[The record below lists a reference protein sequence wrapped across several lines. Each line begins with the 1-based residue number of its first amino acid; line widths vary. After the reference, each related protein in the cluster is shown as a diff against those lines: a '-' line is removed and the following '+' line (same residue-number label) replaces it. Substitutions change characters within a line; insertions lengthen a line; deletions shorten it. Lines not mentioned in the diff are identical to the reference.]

1 MAFAGNKPARSKHR
15 MNQRQRFTPVSA
27 VGAVEAVDTG
37 VWNELLDRG
46 GQVRPSWA
54 QMWER
59 VKGLDPSE
67 RRMLLDD
74 TGRML
79 EDLGTT
85 YNVYSDVGGAGQP
98 YEIDPIP
105 FIIGWQE
112 WEHVAKGLSQRLL
125 LLEAVLADLYGPRK
139 LLRDGLVP
147 PDLVHASPQ
156 FHHTTRDIHPAGGK
170 WLMATGC
177 DLVRDVNGAWTVLQ
191 DHTHKPGGLGQTLEN
206 RSVVSAVLPDLF
218 DSAKVAK
225 LRPFFDAEHQT
236 LQNLQTSSGG
246 VSSLVFLTPG
256 YLHPSYFEHAY
267 KARLLGVSLVEAADL
282 TVRERRLFMKT
293 LGGLR
298 KVDGVICRLDDDG
311 LDPLEFWNSGGGG
324 VPGLIEVWRSGNVAL
339 LNAPGSGFAGS
350 AALQAFLP
358 LICRKWFGEE
368 LLLPFVESWWLGQKV
383 VRDRLMAD
391 LGGYVLISA
400 FGRDKLLP
408 VKWSMLSAASRK
420 QWAALIERRP
430 WDFVVQRDIQPSVA
444 PCIQG
449 KGVQNLP
456 VVWRAFALN
465 GLGKPTILPG
475 GLAKVGKPG
484 VPPQLWPDHE
494 GFTKDVW
501 LTGTA
506 LTPGMPDLKPIFR
519 QRIGIAPEVPSR
531 IAEQLFWVGRYSERV
546 ESVSRMLRVTLR
558 SIEGESGRRQREQ
571 LGACL
576 SVMDASG
583 LLPKQ
588 VTQMGSVPQLASLIF
603 SRDIRGSL
611 TKLVDSLISNAAS
624 ARDRLS
630 DDTWIF
636 FNQLKSIVDGASREA
651 RATDLLRTLDR
662 MLLHLAAFSGM
673 QAENMIRGQGWRF
686 LEIGRRI
693 ERARCGL
700 ALLEKA
706 SKDDAM
712 LEPLIEV
719 CDSVM
724 TYRRRYFSKPEW
736 KGVVELLFLER
747 QNPRSVGFQIGV
759 LLAES
764 ANFPGDHDFGLMPEI
779 LKMVKELDGM
789 TVSEEGLDAA
799 MLKKIGGKVES
810 LSDKLTQHYFS
821 HSVRRVF

>member
-1 MAFAGNKPARSKHR
+1 
-15 MNQRQRFTPVSA
+15 
-27 VGAVEAVDTG
+27 
-37 VWNELLDRG
+37 
-46 GQVRPSWA
+46 
-54 QMWER
+54 
-59 VKGLDPSE
+59 
-67 RRMLLDD
+67 
-74 TGRML
+74 ML

-85 YNVYSDVGGAGQP
+85 YNVYRDVGGAGQP

-112 WEHVAKGLSQRLL
+112 WELVAKGLSQRML

-156 FHHTTRDIHPAGGK
+156 FHHTTRDIQPAGGR
-170 WLMATGC
+170 WLLATGC
-177 DLVRDVNGAWTVLQ
+177 DLVRDMNGTWTVLR
-191 DHTHKPGGLGQTLEN
+191 DHTHTPGGLGQTLEN

-218 DSAKVAK
+218 DTSKVAK
-225 LRPFFDAEHQT
+225 LRPFFNAEHQA
-236 LQNLQTSSGG
+236 LQDLETSSGG
-246 VSSLVFLTPG
+246 VSSMVFLTPG
-256 YLHPSYFEHAY
+256 YHHPSYFEHAY

-311 LDPLEFWNSGGGG
+311 LDPLEFWTSGGGG
-324 VPGLIEVWRSGNVAL
+324 VPGLIEAWRSGNVAL

-368 LLLPFVESWWLGQKV
+368 LLLPFVESWWLGQKA
-383 VRDRLMAD
+383 VRERMMTD
-391 LGGYVLISA
+391 LTDYVLISA

-408 VKWSMLSAASRK
+408 VKWSMLSTASRK
-420 QWAALIERRP
+420 QWAAVIERRP
-430 WDFVVQRDIQPSVA
+430 WDFVVQREIQPSIA
-444 PCIQG
+444 PSIQG
-449 KGVQNLP
+449 RGVQNLP
-456 VVWRAFALN
+456 VVWRAFTLN
-465 GLGKPTILPG
+465 GVDKPVVLPG
-475 GLAKVGKPG
+475 GLAKVGKQG

-501 LTGTA
+501 LAGTA
-506 LTPGMPDLKPIFR
+506 LTPGIRDLSQPIFR
-519 QRIGIAPEVPSR
+519 QRLGGAPEVPSR
-531 IAEQLFWVGRYSERV
+531 IAEQLYWVGRYSERV

-558 SIEGESGRRQREQ
+558 SIEGESGRRQRDQ
-571 LGACL
+571 LDASL
-576 SVMDASG
+576 RVMDASG
-583 LLPKQ
+583 LLPKD
-588 VTQMGSVPQLASLIF
+588 VAKMGSVAQLASLIF
-603 SRDIRGSL
+603 SREIPGSL
-611 TKLVDSLISNAAS
+611 TKLVNSLISNAAS

-636 FNQLKSIVDGASREA
+636 FNQLKAIVDGASREA
-651 RATDLLRTLDR
+651 RAADLLRTLDK

-700 ALLEKA
+700 ALLEVT
-706 SKDDAM
+706 SKDETM

-724 TYRRRYFSKPEW
+724 TYRRRYFSKPDW
-736 KGVVELLFLER
+736 NGVVDLLFSDKN
-747 QNPRSVGFQIGV
+747 NPRSVGFQIGV

-764 ANFPGDHDFGLMPEI
+764 ENFPGDHDFGLMPEI
-779 LKMVKELDGM
+779 LKLAKEI
-789 TVSEEGLDAA
+789 SGLAITEDLPDAGR
-799 MLKKIGGKVES
+799 LKKVGQKLEV

-821 HSVRRVF
+821 HSVRRVY